1 MGGGKVRVSLKRF
14 RYIGIGPLEISDC
27 HQGLG
32 IKAQDIGVT
41 GMLSQ
46 ALIAQLIGQLR
57 FPLPEM
63 LQCLIKNS
71 LGALGLADGT
81 PRTVFIFAK

>member
-1 MGGGKVRVSLKRF
+1 M
-14 RYIGIGPLEISDC
+14 
-27 HQGLG
+27 
-32 IKAQDIGVT
+32 

-81 PRTVFIFAK
+81 PRAVFIFAK